1 MKKIW
6 KRAIWWALGLAFVG
20 TIIMAF
26 LPKPVGV
33 EAARATRGAMQV
45 TVEAEGETRVRDRY
59 TLAAPV
65 TGRLARIDLVE
76 GSAVKG
82 GAAVAML
89 YPPALDA
96 MQREELERRIEA
108 AESVLRQAVVA
119 VDEASARLGQATRER
134 DRLRE
139 VVGVGAVARQDL
151 DRAEDAVT
159 AGSRELE
166 AARFRAQGA
175 ASEAAV
181 AKAGRMALAGGHAVV
196 LRSPAGGRVLRVLEK
211 SERMVQAGTP
221 ILQIGDPMGLEI
233 VIDLLSSDAVKVEP
247 GAAVMIEGWGGDE
260 ALRARVKYI
269 EPAAFTKVSALGIEE
284 QRVNVIAELVEPMAK
299 LGDGYRVDAQIVLWE
314 GKNIL
319 KVPTSALFRDG
330 SRWSLY
336 TIEDGVAHRR
346 PVKIGRINPFEAEV
360 TGGIKEGSRVIVHP
374 PDKLSDGGDVEIRGE
389 ARE

>member
-6 KRAIWWALGLAFVG
+6 KRTIWWALGLVFVG

-26 LPKPVGV
+26 LPEPVEV
-33 EAARATRGAMQV
+33 EAALATRGAMQV
-45 TVEAEGETRVRDRY
+45 TVEAEGETRVHDRY

-76 GSAVKG
+76 GSEVKS

-89 YPPALDA
+89 YPPALDV
-96 MQREELERRIEA
+96 MQREELERRIDA

-159 AGSRELE
+159 AATRELE

-247 GAAVMIEGWGGDE
+247 GATVMIEGWGGDE
-260 ALRARVKYI
+260 PLRARVKYI

-299 LGDGYRVDAQIVLWE
+299 LGDGYRVDARIVLWE

-346 PVKIGRINPFEAEV
+346 PVKIGRMNPFEAEV
-360 TGGIKEGSRVIVHP
+360 TGGIQEGSRVIVHP
-374 PDKLSDGGDVEIRGE
+374 PDKLSDGGDVEIRGD
-389 ARE
+389 ARD